1 MTKKKIILHGHL
13 VEKYPREIVVEAA
26 SVAEALHSL
35 STIDELTP
43 PNGEPWPIIVREVDN
58 EIALYS
64 DTSLE
69 EIHVY
74 PRMGGAKKGGLLQ
87 IILGVVMIALAVST
101 GGITA
106 LGITEG
112 SMILAGGM
120 MVVGGLLQMLIPT
133 PKGRDGD
140 GDTSSKYLGASGN
153 TVKIGTHITIAY
165 GTNKIGGHYL
175 SFDVDAVDWAGEDD
189 ETGDAALV
197 GENIYVEH
205 DKTPVITV
213 PVNPIFSSPTLGPGN
228 VPTSGWIN

>member
-13 VEKYPREIVVEAA
+13 VEKYPCEIVVEAA

-35 STIDELTP
+35 STIDELKP

-64 DTSLE
+64 DTNLE

-74 PRMGGAKKGGLLQ
+74 PRMGGAKKGGLMQ
-87 IILGVVMIALAVST
+87 IILGVVMIALAVQT
-101 GGITA
+101 GGIAA

-112 SMILAGGM
+112 SMFLAGGM

-133 PKGRDGD
+133 PQGRDGD

-153 TVKIGTHITIAY
+153 TVK
-165 GTNKIGGHYL
+165 
-175 SFDVDAVDWAGEDD
+175 
-189 ETGDAALV
+189 
-197 GENIYVEH
+197 
-205 DKTPVITV
+205 
-213 PVNPIFSSPTLGPGN
+213 
-228 VPTSGWIN
+228 